1 MNQLAKERIPIVF
14 LAILA
19 LIAAVLAGLARLG
32 IEVPTLFLNVTAS
45 HSVLM
50 IYGFFGTVIGLER
63 AIASR
68 RLWSFFAPVVCGI
81 SSLFILTGDQ
91 MLFAFIGFAL
101 AGICFATTTFL
112 IFIQQPAAYTFTL
125 LAGAALWPIGFLVM
139 TMTQNQDAIVVC
151 GITFLV
157 LTIAGERLELTRFLP
172 PNKYGKYTF
181 LALCLSIILTTL
193 LTSFD
198 RYRYE
203 AYLGLNYCGLAVWM
217 FVFDIARK
225 TIKKTGITR
234 FVAVCLLCGYAWL
247 LVGGTLWLLP
257 LSDSPY
263 QRDAAIHAITLG
275 FIFSMVIG
283 HAPIIFPAVMRVHIP
298 YSWLFY
304 LPLIILNLGLFA
316 RVIGDLNN
324 QLSLLTTGALI
335 NSIAIAIFL
344 AVLVTQVLRNNLLKP
359 R

>member
-1 MNQLAKERIPIVF
+1 MSRLAKERIPIVF
-14 LAILA
+14 LAIVA
-19 LIAAVLAGLARLG
+19 LISAVLAGLARLG
-32 IEVPTLFLNVTAS
+32 IEVPTLFLNITAF

-81 SSLFILTGDQ
+81 SSLIILTGGQ
-91 MLFAFIGFAL
+91 VLYASIGFTL

-125 LAGAALWPIGFLVM
+125 LAGAALGPIGFLVM
-139 TMTQNQDAIVVC
+139 AATQNQGAIIVC

-172 PNKYGKYTF
+172 PSKYGKYSF
-181 LALCLSIILTTL
+181 LALCLSIIMTTL

-198 RYRYE
+198 PYRYE
-203 AYLGLNYCGLAVWM
+203 PYLGLSYCGLAVWM

-225 TIKKTGITR
+225 TIKKEGITR

-247 LVGGTLWLLP
+247 LVGGALWAFP

-283 HAPIIFPAVMRVHIP
+283 HAPIIFPAVIRVNIP
-298 YSWLFY
+298 YSSLFY
-304 LPLIILNLGLFA
+304 LPLTILILGLLT
-316 RVIGDLNN
+316 RVIGDVNN
-324 QLSLLTTGALI
+324 QLSLLTIGALT

-344 AVLVTQVLRNNLLKP
+344 IVLVTQVLRNNVFMQ